1 MTTNVLI
8 NPTIP
13 DADQKRVS
21 AIFDSIESHLG
32 FVPAGLKLYSIS
44 PPLLEAFVGTVGY
57 FMSHERLSQ
66 KLLAFIRY
74 LVSSDA
80 NCHFCIDFNSALL
93 MNMGVTADQ
102 LEAARI
108 EPDLAP
114 LESGEK
120 TLLKIALAAIDQPEA
135 VTDADIESARAQG
148 YGERDV
154 FDAVVIA
161 ANNKA
166 FTHVLRTFKVEDQA
180 AFA

>member
-8 NPTIP
+8 NPT
-13 DADQKRVS
+13 VS
-21 AIFDSIESHLG
+21 ATDQERVNAIFEGIEAHLG

-66 KLLAFIRY
+66 KLLALIRY

-80 NCHFCIDFNSALL
+80 NCRFCIDFNAAIL
-93 MNMGVTADQ
+93 MNLGLTADQ
-102 LEAARI
+102 LEAARSD
-108 EPDLAP
+108 PNRAP
-114 LESGEK
+114 LDDGEK
-120 TLLKIALAAIDQPEA
+120 TLLKIALAAIDKPEA
-135 VTDADIESARAQG
+135 VADADIQSARAQG
-148 YGERDV
+148 HGERDV